1 MHTPNKSR
9 RADRNPYDQDQPA
22 RKKSVLLRRLPQDI
36 LVQKVIFTRP
46 PPTSKIGPRGFL
58 PKERTFFCLEVCA
71 QAERISPVRGK
82 NTNVLSIP
90 FQDQHSTLLYPSG
103 WAINYDQQQLPI

>member
-1 MHTPNKSR
+1 MHNFGDNFASLRVLGPKGHFHPPSSHFQN
-9 RADRNPYDQDQPA
+9 RAKGFFAQ
-22 RKKSVLLRRLPQDI
+22 RKD
-36 LVQKVIFTRP
+36 
-46 PPTSKIGPRGFL
+46 
-58 PKERTFFCLEVCA
+58 FFCLEVCA